1 MKIRPVFYLISYA
14 LVFVALAMSTGALWS
29 LYFHEDVIPF
39 VYAIVITLA
48 TGLFGIVVLR
58 EKHLDQEIGAR
69 EGFGIASLGWSV
81 ITLFSALPLVFSGFF
96 TPTDAFFEI
105 MSGYTTTGASILTD
119 VESLPKGI
127 LFWRCLT
134 HWFGGMGIV
143 VLMVAVL
150 PNLAVGGLQMLKGEV
165 PGPSVDKLGPR
176 IRRTAQWLWVVYLAI
191 SLLEI
196 GLLLPGGMNLFDAC
210 THTFGTM
217 ATGGFSTKNASV
229 GYYNSAYI
237 DGVITFF
244 MFVAG
249 VNFTLHYQLMFGR
262 RFNYF
267 RNREFV
273 FYSAVILISWIALTW
288 DILAAGLYTSIVDA
302 VRFAGFQTV
311 SIVTTTGFC
320 TADTDTWPAFSKIL
334 LTILMFMGG
343 CAGSTGG
350 GMKHIRIVI
359 LIKTAYRELFR
370 AVHPRVVRTVRVGK
384 QVIDESMVSSI
395 VGFFVI
401 YLVVFALGCVA
412 IGAFGFDFVTS
423 VEAVAATLNNI
434 GPGFGTGGRNGQ
446 LFGFSRYG
454 QMDPLFPHAGRQTR
468 NLLGTAVA
476 RACFLEEVAILGPFT
491 RTSDNRIR
499 ISKKSGEAFLSRPR
513 RVGVCLTIPS
523 YL

>member
-1 MKIRPVFYLISYA
+1 MKIRPVLYLISYA
-14 LVFVALAMSTGALWS
+14 LLFIALAMCAGALWAI
-29 LYFHEDVIPF
+29 YFHEDLIPF
-39 VYAIVITLA
+39 VYAIVITLI
-48 TGLFGIVVLR
+48 TGLFGIIVLR
-58 EKHLDQEIGAR
+58 EEHLDQQIGAR
-69 EGFGIASLGWSV
+69 EGYGIASLGWTV

-119 VESLPKGI
+119 VEKLPKGI
-127 LFWRCLT
+127 LFWRSLT

-176 IRRTAQWLWVVYLAI
+176 IRRTAQWLWVVYLAV

-196 GLLLPGGMNLFDAC
+196 VLLLLGGMGLFDAC

-229 GYYNSAYI
+229 GYFNSVYI

-249 VNFTLHYQLMFGR
+249 VNFTLHYQLIFGK

-267 RNREFV
+267 KSSEFV
-273 FYSAVILISWIALTW
+273 FYSAVILVSWIALTW
-288 DILAAGLYTSIVDA
+288 DTMAAGLYTRIVDA

-320 TADTDTWPAFSKIL
+320 TADTNTWPAFSKIV
-334 LTILMFMGG
+334 LTILMFLGG

-350 GMKHIRIVI
+350 GIKHVRILI

-370 AVHPRVVRTVRVGK
+370 AVHPRVVRTIRVGK

-401 YLVVFALGCVA
+401 YLGVFTLGAAV
-412 IGAFGFDFVTS
+412 IGIFGFDFVTS

-434 GPGFGTGGRNGQ
+434 GPGFGLVGATGNYSA
-446 LFGFSRYG
+446 FPDAAKWIFSFL
-454 QMDPLFPHAGRQTR
+454 MLAGRLEIYSV
-468 NLLGTAVA
+468 LLLLV
-476 RACFLEEVAILGPFT
+476 P
-491 RTSDNRIR
+491 
-499 ISKKSGEAFLSRPR
+499 AFWKR
-513 RVGVCLTIPS
+513 
-523 YL
+523 